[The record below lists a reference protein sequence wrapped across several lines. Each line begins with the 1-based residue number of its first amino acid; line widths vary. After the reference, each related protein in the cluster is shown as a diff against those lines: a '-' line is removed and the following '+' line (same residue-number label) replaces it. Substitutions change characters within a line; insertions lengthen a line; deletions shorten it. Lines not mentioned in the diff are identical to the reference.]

1 MKNSFDHLPLKIF
14 PSASAKLNGGDVAG
28 ILIVQVGAIQDRT
41 MVQPGKVFY
50 LPGCDILFLV
60 NTMFV
65 GVEKKIQLIFDSVK
79 YFFTH
84 YYGV

>member
-1 MKNSFDHLPLKIF
+1 MKNSFDHLPLKVL
-14 PSASAKLNGGDVAG
+14 PSASAKLNGRDVAG

-41 MVQPGKVFY
+41 MVQPGEVFY
-50 LPGCDILFLV
+50 LSGCDILFLV
-60 NTMFV
+60 NTMLV
-65 GVEKKIQLIFDSVK
+65 GVEKEIQLVFDSVQ